1 MTTPSLIIIVPS
13 LDMIHAKF
21 AISLMRLQKP
31 ADFALAWKLNCATGR
46 ARNELLENALASKA
60 EHILILDSDMTF
72 PADLYTRLARRVDR
86 HQIGFCAAPYWTRNT
101 PWTPAALRQAH
112 GRRYVSAHPAS
123 FPEALSLGGQDVE
136 PGLRIVHGIGVAAAL
151 LTRELAI
158 KLHLQRP
165 PIEGGVFARDPDDG
179 VSFTWSMADAKE
191 PIYVDTTISVGHC
204 GIVEFDEH
212 MAGVLRDATGV
223 T

>member
-1 MTTPSLIIIVPS
+1 MTTPSLIIIIPS

-72 PADLYTRLARRVDR
+72 PADLYTRLARRIER
-86 HQIGFCAAPYWTRNT
+86 HGIGFCAAPYWTRNS
-101 PWTPAALRQAH
+101 PWTPATLRH
-112 GRRYVSAHPAS
+112 VSGWRYVSADPKS
-123 FPEALSLGGQDVE
+123 FRETS
-136 PGLRIVHGIGVAAAL
+136 PGNELRIVDGIGVAAAL
-151 LTRELAI
+151 MTRDLAL
-158 KLHLQRP
+158 KLYSQRP

-191 PIYVDTTISVGHC
+191 PIYVDTTLTVGHC
-204 GIVEFDEH
+204 GIVEFDDH